1 MNDTI
6 TLGRRE
12 DAEGAVLAVSGG
24 WRSLRGEARA
34 VKVAGGRGGVQRS
47 RGGGGWPGR
56 SRRGCWRS
64 RRDASRS
71 LRGAVMVVEWLLQV
85 MVGCS
90 EISEG
95 SLEVAGRSW
104 TFPAKGT

>member
-1 MNDTI
+1 
-6 TLGRRE
+6 
-12 DAEGAVLAVSGG
+12 
-24 WRSLRGEARA
+24 
-34 VKVAGGRGGVQRS
+34 
-47 RGGGGWPGR
+47 
-56 SRRGCWRS
+56 
-64 RRDASRS
+64 
-71 LRGAVMVVEWLLQV
+71 MVVEWLLQV